1 MPIGGIRTPDDVS
14 LMVLRIASRPQ
25 PAVCIVPRLPPDQE
39 PDFRMQTSP
48 QQPVLTGNR
57 RLDHPTTE
65 QAAATLEAVF
75 GYQTFRPLQE
85 EIVGTILGGDDVFVL
100 MPTGG
105 GKSLCYQ
112 LPALLLDGLTVVVS
126 PLIALMKDQVDAL
139 QALGVAATY
148 INSSLDAAE
157 AGERQAAVARGDI
170 KLLYVAPERLVLP
183 GFLHLLQHTGVTMF
197 AIDEAHCVSEWG
209 HDFRPEY
216 RELRQLRERFPDAI
230 FSAFTATATPVVRDD
245 IRAQLGLERAK
256 GFQGSFNRPNLYYEV
271 RPKQAAYNQLIDYI
285 RSRKGAAGIV
295 YCQTRASTED
305 LAARL
310 SDDGI
315 NAAAYHGGMDGRD
328 RQRVQEAF
336 VRDNVQVIVAT
347 IAFGMGIDKPDVRFV
362 VHYDLPKNLEGYYQ
376 ESGRAGRDGD
386 PADCILFYSYGDV
399 GKHLHFIEEKP
410 TEALREAARQQ
421 LRQMTDWAESTTCRR
436 KALLSYFDEAWTDV
450 QDPCCDVCSN
460 PVDEVDYTIPAQ
472 MFLSCVKRTGERF
485 GAAYVID
492 VLRGSTAERV
502 LKFRHNQL
510 STWGIGKDRSKEE
523 WNYIV
528 RGLVR
533 AGFAR
538 QAHEDYNAV
547 KITDEGYRLL
557 FKGEKLLLPAAPV
570 KGSRKTATATDEPL
584 VHPDLFNELRK
595 LRKEIADARG
605 VPPYVV
611 FPDSALR
618 QMCARLPR
626 TREELLRI
634 SGVGQRKAS
643 EFGDDFIAVIGE
655 YAITTGAAPA
665 PVVATTTSR
674 PRQRRKTLSETAR
687 QTLDLFDRGLSI
699 SEIARERA
707 LSDITVEGHLED
719 AIRAGAD
726 VDTDRL
732 VEPSRR
738 SEIEAAIER
747 VGAELLKPIR
757 DELGEEYSYTEIRF
771 TRAAWEASRTA

>member
-1 MPIGGIRTPDDVS
+1 MQTTS
-14 LMVLRIASRPQ
+14 QQ
-25 PAVCIVPRLPPDQE
+25 PARAGD
-39 PDFRMQTSP
+39 RSP
-48 QQPVLTGNR
+48 NR
-57 RLDHPTTE
+57 PSSE
-65 QAAATLEAVF
+65 QIAATLQSTF
-75 GYQTFRPLQE
+75 GYRSFRPLQE
-85 EIVGTILGGDDVFVL
+85 EIVHAILDRQDVFVL

-139 QALGVAATY
+139 QALGVPATF
-148 INSSLDAAE
+148 INSSLDSTE

-183 GFLHLLQHTGVTMF
+183 GFLHLLRHRGVTMF

-216 RELRQLRERFPDAI
+216 RELRQLRDQFPDAI
-230 FSAFTATATPVVRDD
+230 FSAFTATATPRVQQD
-245 IRAQLGLERAK
+245 IRDQLGLERAS

-271 RPKQAAYNQLIDYI
+271 RPKQAAYQQLLDYI
-285 RSRKGAAGIV
+285 HSRKGASGII

-305 LAARL
+305 LADRL
-310 SDDGI
+310 RGDGI
-315 NAAAYHGGMDGRD
+315 NAAAYHGGMDGKQ

-336 VRDNVQVIVAT
+336 VRDNVQIIVAT

-386 PADCILFYSYGDV
+386 PADCILFFTYGDV
-399 GKHLHFIEEKP
+399 GKHLHFIDDKP
-410 TEALREAARQQ
+410 TEALRDAARQQ

-436 KALLSYFDEAWTDV
+436 KALLGYFDEVWDGV
-450 QDPCCDVCSN
+450 QDPCCDVCRN
-460 PVDEVDYTIPAQ
+460 PVDEVDYTVAAQ

-492 VLRGSTAERV
+492 VLRGSTAERIM
-502 LKFRHNQL
+502 KFGHNRL

-528 RGLVR
+528 RGIVR
-533 AGFAR
+533 NGFAR
-538 QAHEDYNAV
+538 QAPEEYNAV
-547 KITDEGYRLL
+547 KITNEGYQLL

-570 KGSRKTATATDEPL
+570 RGSRRTATDAGDIAQP
-584 VHPDLFNELRK
+584 HPDLFNELRQ
-595 LRKEIADARG
+595 LRKQLADRRG
-605 VPPYVV
+605 VPPYVI
-611 FPDSALR
+611 FPDTTLR
-618 QMCARLPR
+618 QMAAQLPGDVGQ
-626 TREELLRI
+626 LLSI
-634 SGVGQRKAS
+634 SGVGQRKAQ
-643 EFGDDFIAVIGE
+643 EFGDDFLAAIGE
-655 YAITTGAAPA
+655 YAMRTGAAPA
-665 PVVATTTSR
+665 KLPMNPIASVVRAG
-674 PRQRRKTLSETAR
+674 RRKSLSDTAR

-699 SEIARERA
+699 ADIARERG

-719 AIRAGAD
+719 AIRSGAD
-726 VDTDRL
+726 VDLDRL
-732 VEPSRR
+732 VSPSRR
-738 SEIEAAIER
+738 LEIEAAIEE

-757 DELGEEYSYTEIRF
+757 DALGEEFTYAEIRF
-771 TRAAWEASRTA
+771 TRAAHEAS

>member
-1 MPIGGIRTPDDVS
+1 MHT
-14 LMVLRIASRPQ
+14 M
-25 PAVCIVPRLPPDQE
+25 
-39 PDFRMQTSP
+39 SP
-48 QQPVLTGNR
+48 QIGTTGATVPNR
-57 RLDHPTTE
+57 PTDE
-65 QAAATLEAVF
+65 QIAATLHDVF
-75 GYQTFRPLQE
+75 GYRSFRPLQQ
-85 EIVGTILGGDDVFVL
+85 EIVQSILDRQDVFVL

-112 LPALLLDGLTVVVS
+112 LPALLMDGLTVVVS

-148 INSSLDAAE
+148 INSSLDASE

-183 GFLHLLQHTGVTMF
+183 GFLHLLAHTGVSMF

-216 RELRQLRERFPDAI
+216 RELRQLRDRFPDSI
-230 FSAFTATATPVVRDD
+230 FAAFTATATQRVQQD
-245 IRAQLGLERAK
+245 IRDQLGLEQAS

-271 RPKQAAYNQLIDYI
+271 RPKQSAYTQLLEYI
-285 RSRKGAAGIV
+285 GSRKGASGIV

-305 LAARL
+305 LAERL
-310 SDDGI
+310 LGDGI
-315 NAAAYHGGMDGRD
+315 NAAAYHGGMDGKL

-386 PADCILFYSYGDV
+386 PADCILFFTFGDV
-399 GKHLHFIEEKP
+399 GKHLHFIDDKP
-410 TEALREAARQQ
+410 TDALRDAARQQ

-436 KALLSYFDEAWTDV
+436 KALLAYFDEVWDGV
-450 QDPCCDVCSN
+450 QDPCCDICRN
-460 PVDEVDYTIPAQ
+460 PVDEVDYTVAAQ

-502 LKFRHNQL
+502 MRIGHNRL

-528 RGLVR
+528 RGIIR

-538 QAHEDYNAV
+538 QAPEDYNTV
-547 KITDEGYRLL
+547 KITDEGYQLL
-557 FKGEKLLLPAAPV
+557 FKGAKLLLPAAPV
-570 KGSRKTATATDEPL
+570 RGSRKTATDTDNL
-584 VHPDLFNELRK
+584 TVVHPELFNELRR
-595 LRKEIADARG
+595 LRKELADARG
-605 VPPYVV
+605 VPPYVI
-611 FPDSALR
+611 FPDTTLR
-618 QMCARLPR
+618 QMAAQLP
-626 TREELLRI
+626 TNPTQLLTI
-634 SGVGQRKAS
+634 SGVGQRKAQ
-643 EFGDDFIAVIGE
+643 EFGDDFLAVIGE
-655 YAITTGAAPA
+655 FAIRTGATPSVAPA
-665 PVVATTTSR
+665 QVR
-674 PRQRRKTLSETAR
+674 PRPASRRKSLSDTAR
-687 QTLDLFDRGLSI
+687 QSVDLFERGLSVVDV
-699 SEIARERA
+699 ARERG
-707 LSDITVEGHLED
+707 LSDITIEGHLED
-719 AIRAGAD
+719 AIRAGSD
-726 VDTDRL
+726 IDLDRL
-732 VEPSRR
+732 VSPERR
-738 SEIEAAIER
+738 REIESAIAE

-757 DELGEEYSYTEIRF
+757 DALGEDYTYAEIRF
-771 TRAAWEASRTA
+771 TRAAYEIAK